1 MCVTFFTSVCASF
14 LRERERHKKFVHLT
28 INHFIIFSAIFQSM
42 HEYDYR
48 YKRYDFLAVRSP
60 LQRLITIPL
69 ELLSLI
75 AYKLFPANYL
85 LSSNIALYLVLFA
98 FEAHYLPIYD
108 RRI

>member
-1 MCVTFFTSVCASF
+1 
-14 LRERERHKKFVHLT
+14 
-28 INHFIIFSAIFQSM
+28 M

-69 ELLSLI
+69 EILSLI
-75 AYKLFPANYL
+75 LYKYLSSNYL
-85 LSSNIALYLVLFA
+85 LSSNIILYLVLFA
-98 FEAHYLPIYD
+98 FEARYLPIYD